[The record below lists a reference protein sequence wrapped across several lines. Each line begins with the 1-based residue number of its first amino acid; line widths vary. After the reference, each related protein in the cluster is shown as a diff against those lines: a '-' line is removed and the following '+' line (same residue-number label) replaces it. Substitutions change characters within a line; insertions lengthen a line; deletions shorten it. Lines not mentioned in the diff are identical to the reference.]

1 MLHTLLAD
9 NAIAVAAL
17 VLSTTV
23 ILLQLRGTDKK
34 RQPRAVFLY
43 DGG

>member
-1 MLHTLLAD
+1 MLHTLSAD
-9 NAIAVAAL
+9 NSIAVAAL

-23 ILLQLRGTDKK
+23 ILLQQRGTNKK
-34 RQPRAVFLY
+34 QSPRAVFLY